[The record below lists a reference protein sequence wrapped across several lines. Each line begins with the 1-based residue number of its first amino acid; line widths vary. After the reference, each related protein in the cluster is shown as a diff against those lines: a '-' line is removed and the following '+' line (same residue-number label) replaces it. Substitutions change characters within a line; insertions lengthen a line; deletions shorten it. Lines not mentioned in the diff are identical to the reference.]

1 MDHQCVQYRLLIFPH
16 VLTLKLSIANVSVC
30 TFPIEVLPHFYRY
43 GYAMP
48 FYNVSRAMRSIVFGT
63 KNRGVLSNGHLSR
76 IAIDSARCSRVLFRY
91 THCMGCDLMYHPPPH
106 SMVCTETTTI
116 TTYDLSR
123 KNATRRRLCQ
133 EGRRMNTYSPPGTTG
148 SMPQGNPHTT

>member
-1 MDHQCVQYRLLIFPH
+1 MCPVTHSQFIRVLIM
-16 VLTLKLSIANVSVC
+16 KISIANVSVC
-30 TFPIEVLPHFYRY
+30 AFPIEVLPHFYRY

-48 FYNVSRAMRSIVFGT
+48 FYNVSRAMRTIVFGT
-63 KNRGVLSNGHLSR
+63 KNRGVLTIGHLSR
-76 IAIDSARCSRVLFRY
+76 IAIDGSVWCSWVLFRC
-91 THCMGCDLMYHPPPH
+91 THCMGCDLMYHSPPH